1 MIGKNDHTDA
11 VFLLGKEGRNRHVHE
26 RTPQVQP
33 VNPLQESSMF
43 GTRKMIA
50 AARTL
55 HSSNVDELM
64 EAFADDHRARSEPST
79 RLEIVSSAET
89 SAEADRPATVALDQ
103 PRLPEKSAA

>member
-1 MIGKNDHTDA
+1 MIGKNDHIPA
-11 VFLLGKEGRNRHVHE
+11 VFLLGKGACKRHVHE
-26 RTPQVQP
+26 WTTQVQP

-79 RLEIVSSAET
+79 RLEIVPSAET